1 MLQKTYKTKDCE
13 NYATLLKLYPKY
25 KNLYVDTFEKR
36 EKIKIYKKNSH
47 YSNKKKLLKK
57 ENGYFIANIK
67 YKTLKT
73 TQAKRDINIQEK
85 FIIFITNKKED
96 LWKMLLL

>member
-36 EKIKIYKKNSH
+36 EKIKIYKK
-47 YSNKKKLLKK
+47 
-57 ENGYFIANIK
+57 
-67 YKTLKT
+67 TLI
-73 TQAKRDINIQEK
+73 TQIRKNY
-85 FIIFITNKKED
+85 
-96 LWKMLLL
+96 